1 MPAPIDVERAM
12 DTARHAVLAASAA
25 SLRYWRKDV
34 VVDMKPDRT
43 PVTAADRDS
52 EAAILDVVRLA
63 FPQHAILA
71 EESGA
76 HQGTGGRWIIDP
88 LDGTRGFARGG
99 SFWGPLVAL
108 EVDGDIVA
116 GAVAL
121 PALGETYFAGRGLG
135 AFRDGDRLAVSK
147 VTEWSEA
154 TLSVGELKA
163 LHAGSRAEG
172 VRSLIAGAASARCYG
187 DVAGCV
193 QLLNG
198 RAEAWLE
205 AGVRPWD
212 IAALKILVEEAGGR
226 FTDFDGGPRFLET
239 GHAVASNSVLHMHVL
254 RALAPPPPEP
264 LSPRGAGRPPT
275 RD

>member
-1 MPAPIDVERAM
+1 MPAPVDVQKAM

-25 SLRYWRKDV
+25 SLHYWRKDV
-34 VVDMKPDRT
+34 VVDMKPDRS
-43 PVTAADRDS
+43 PVTAADRDA
-52 EAAILDVVRLA
+52 EAAILDVIRLA
-63 FPQHAILA
+63 FPEHAILA

-76 HQGTGGRWIIDP
+76 HEGTGGRWIIDP

-116 GAVAL
+116 GAVGL

-135 AFRDGDRLAVSK
+135 AWRDGERLAVSR
-147 VTEWSEA
+147 VAEWSEA

-163 LHAGSRAEG
+163 LHAGSRADG
-172 VRSLIAGAASARCYG
+172 VRSLIASAASARCYG
-187 DVAGCV
+187 DVAGCI
-193 QLLNG
+193 QLLTG

-212 IAALKILVEEAGGR
+212 IAALKVLVEEAGGR

-239 GHAVASNSVLHMHVL
+239 GHAVASNSLLHMHVL
-254 RALAPPPPEP
+254 RALVPPAPEP
-264 LSPRGAGRPPT
+264 VSPPA
-275 RD
+275 

>member
-1 MPAPIDVERAM
+1 MPASVDVGRAM
-12 DTARHAVLAASAA
+12 DTARHAVLAACAA
-25 SLRYWRKDV
+25 SLRYWRKNV

-52 EAAILDVVRLA
+52 EAAILDVIRLA
-63 FPQHAILA
+63 FPRHAILA

-76 HQGTGGRWIIDP
+76 QAGEGGRWIIDP

-99 SFWGPLVAL
+99 SFWGPMVAL
-108 EVDGDIVA
+108 EVDGDVIA

-121 PALGETYFAGRGLG
+121 PALGETYFGGRGLG
-135 AFRDGDRLAVSK
+135 AYRDGERLAVSK
-147 VTEWSEA
+147 VSEWSEA
-154 TLSVGELKA
+154 TLSLGELKA
-163 LHAGSRAEG
+163 LQAGSRAAG
-172 VRSLIAGAASARCYG
+172 VRSLVAGAASTRSYG
-187 DVAGCV
+187 DIAGCL

-212 IAALKILVEEAGGR
+212 LAALKILVEEAGGR

-239 GHAVASNSVLHMHVL
+239 GHAVATNSLVHPHVL
-254 RALAPPPPEP
+254 RAIAAP
-264 LSPRGAGRPPT
+264 AN
-275 RD
+275 

>member
-1 MPAPIDVERAM
+1 MPAPVDVQRAM

-25 SLRYWRKDV
+25 SLHYWRKDV
-34 VVDMKPDRT
+34 VVETKPDRS
-43 PVTAADRDS
+43 PVTAADRDA
-52 EAAILDVVRLA
+52 EAAILDVIRLA
-63 FPQHAILA
+63 FPDHAILA

-76 HQGTGGRWIIDP
+76 HGGTGGRWIIDP
-88 LDGTRGFARGG
+88 LDGTRGFTRGG

-116 GAVAL
+116 GAAGL

-135 AFRDGDRLAVSK
+135 AYRDGQRLAVSK

-163 LHAGSRAEG
+163 LHVGSRADG
-172 VRSLIAGAASARCYG
+172 VRSLIASAASARCYG
-187 DVAGCV
+187 DVAGCI

-212 IAALKILVEEAGGR
+212 IAALKVLVEEAGGR

-239 GHAVASNSVLHMHVL
+239 GHAVASNSLLHPHVL
-254 RALAPPPPEP
+254 RALMPAKEPVSPPGPGKPPA
-264 LSPRGAGRPPT
+264 RG
-275 RD
+275 

>member
-1 MPAPIDVERAM
+1 MPPAVDVERAM

-25 SLRYWRKDV
+25 SLHYWRKDV
-34 VVDMKPDRT
+34 VVDTKPDRT
-43 PVTAADRDS
+43 PVTAADR
-52 EAAILDVVRLA
+52 EAETAIIDVIRLA
-63 FPQHAILA
+63 FPHHAILA

-76 HQGTGGRWIIDP
+76 QEGEGGRWIIDP

-99 SFWGPLVAL
+99 SFWGPVVAL

-135 AFRDGDRLAVSK
+135 AFRDGHRLAVSN
-147 VTEWSEA
+147 VVEWSEA

-163 LHAGSRAEG
+163 MMAGSRAAG
-172 VRSLIAGAASARCYG
+172 VKSLIAGAASTRAYG

-205 AGVRPWD
+205 AGVRAWD
-212 IAALKILVEEAGGR
+212 IAALKVLVEEAGGR
-226 FTDFDGGPRFLET
+226 FTDFDGSPRSLET
-239 GHAVASNSVLHMHVL
+239 GHAVATNSLVHAHVL
-254 RALAPPPPEP
+254 RALVPP
-264 LSPRGAGRPPT
+264 AK
-275 RD
+275 

>member
-1 MPAPIDVERAM
+1 MGTGVDVERAM

-34 VVDMKPDRT
+34 VVEVKPDRS

-52 EAAILDVVRLA
+52 EAAILDVIRLA
-63 FPQHAILA
+63 FPGHAILA

-76 HQGTGGRWIIDP
+76 QKGEGGRWIVDP
-88 LDGTRGFARGG
+88 LDGTRGFTRGG
-99 SFWGPLVAL
+99 SFWGPMVAL
-108 EVDGDIVA
+108 EVEGDVVA
-116 GAVAL
+116 GAVGL

-135 AFRDGDRLAVSK
+135 AFRDGARLAVSK
-147 VTEWSEA
+147 VSEWSEA
-154 TLSVGELKA
+154 TLSIGELKA
-163 LHAGSRAEG
+163 LQVGSRASG
-172 VRSLIAGAASARCYG
+172 LRALVAGAASTRCYG
-187 DVAGCV
+187 DLAGCV

-212 IAALKILVEEAGGR
+212 LAALKILVEEAGGR

-239 GHAVASNSVLHMHVL
+239 GHAVATNSLVHAHVL
-254 RALAPPPPEP
+254 RAIAPP
-264 LSPRGAGRPPT
+264 AN
-275 RD
+275 

>member
-1 MPAPIDVERAM
+1 MPTPVDVERAM

-34 VVDMKPDRT
+34 VVDTKPDRT
-43 PVTAADRDS
+43 PVTAADRDA
-52 EAAILDVVRLA
+52 EAAILDVIRLA
-63 FPQHAILA
+63 FPRHAILA

-76 HQGTGGRWIIDP
+76 QPGEGGRWIVDP

-108 EVDGDIVA
+108 EVEGDIVA
-116 GAVAL
+116 GAVGL

-147 VTEWSEA
+147 VAEWSEA
-154 TLSVGELKA
+154 TLSLGELKA
-163 LHAGSRAEG
+163 LQVGSRAAG
-172 VRSLIAGAASARCYG
+172 MQALIARAASVRSYG
-187 DVAGCV
+187 DVAGCI
-193 QLLNG
+193 QLLCG

-212 IAALKILVEEAGGR
+212 IAALAVLVEESGGR
-226 FTDFDGGPRFLET
+226 FTDFDGGRRFLET
-239 GHAVASNSVLHMHVL
+239 GHAVATNQLVHEHVL
-254 RALAPPPPEP
+254 RAIAP
-264 LSPRGAGRPPT
+264 RKQG
-275 RD
+275 